1 MTNLAENEFSKSEKV
16 ADNVEDILL
25 KNSSLNGA
33 KTCKSCRSRQERFQS
48 ASILPRTSLSKFRG
62 GSIHVLE

>member
-33 KTCKSCRSRQERFQS
+33 KTCKSCRSR
-48 ASILPRTSLSKFRG
+48 
-62 GSIHVLE
+62 